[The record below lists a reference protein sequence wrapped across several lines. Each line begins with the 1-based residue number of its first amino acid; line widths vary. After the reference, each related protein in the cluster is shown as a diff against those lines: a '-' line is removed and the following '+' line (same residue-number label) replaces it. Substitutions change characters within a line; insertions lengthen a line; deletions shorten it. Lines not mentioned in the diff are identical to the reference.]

1 MKRSSA
7 LHIADQ
13 ELDAVIDRLLS
24 GPQHPDKVF
33 VQPATTFCELYTM
46 AAGFRAYFKS
56 QVDEPF
62 VCLCALNKTVVAAA
76 LLASLA
82 GGPALILPY
91 ALTPAVFSD
100 LHRLT
105 GVRHAI
111 VDSRRPLPEEI
122 HAVLPQAQGHVW
134 TTPEAGAVKQPC
146 AEWLRIF
153 TGGSTGAPKMW
164 TKTAR
169 NLLSETL
176 SIIRHYDV
184 NGADR
189 CVATV
194 SPNHIY
200 GLLYSILTP
209 LLASAAVA
217 AQTPSFPGEI
227 EQTVLESQ
235 ATVLISVPAHYRAL
249 NGHPFAPPNLRLA
262 FSSAGMLAAEDAEAF
277 SSQTGVPVA
286 EIYGSTET
294 GGIAERVRAR
304 GEDTFKPYDTIDVR
318 IAGER
323 LKVRSDYLSPG
334 LELQTDGFFTV
345 GDRARWVDDGR
356 FELLGRTDGIVKV
369 GGRRVDLESVRQALK
384 KVPGIREAL
393 AISLPV
399 GRGRENQVV
408 AVVEGDAQTADVNR
422 LLGDLLEPYAR
433 PRSIKRVEKIPMTAA
448 GKFDRKGI
456 EKLFQTGDAQ

>member
-1 MKRSSA
+1 
-7 LHIADQ
+7 
-13 ELDAVIDRLLS
+13 
-24 GPQHPDKVF
+24 
-33 VQPATTFCELYTM
+33 
-46 AAGFRAYFKS
+46 
-56 QVDEPF
+56 
-62 VCLCALNKTVVAAA
+62 
-76 LLASLA
+76 
-82 GGPALILPY
+82 
-91 ALTPAVFSD
+91 
-100 LHRLT
+100 
-105 GVRHAI
+105 
-111 VDSRRPLPEEI
+111 
-122 HAVLPQAQGHVW
+122 
-134 TTPEAGAVKQPC
+134 
-146 AEWLRIF
+146 
-153 TGGSTGAPKMW
+153 MW

-200 GLLYSILTP
+200 GLLYAILTP

-227 EQTVLESQ
+227 EQAVLESQ

-277 SSQTGVPVA
+277 SRQTGVPVA

-304 GEDTFKPYDTIDVR
+304 GEATFKPYDTIDVR

-323 LKVRSDYLSPG
+323 LEVRSDYLSPG

-345 GDRARWVDDGR
+345 GDRARWVGDGR

-384 KVPGIREAL
+384 KVPGIKEAL

-408 AVVEGDAQTADVNR
+408 AVVEGAAQTAEVNR

-433 PRSIKRVEKIPMTAA
+433 PRSIKQVEKIPMTAA